1 MCLCREEPLEGASF
15 KRTARLVVEVLSD
28 STEAI
33 DRGEKLL
40 AYQKLPGLQAYV
52 LASQLEKRL
61 GIYRRMED
69 GG

>member
-1 MCLCREEPLEGASF
+1 
-15 KRTARLVVEVLSD
+15 LVVEVLSD